1 MEGVRII
8 SPQDVPAY
16 LGAGGGGGRRT
27 RVLLDP
33 ETGHPGLELYHVE
46 LEPGASSEVHT
57 RDHAEALI
65 VLEGVAGVQ
74 TAETLHRAEA
84 GEVILIPAGVEH
96 QHVNAGEGE
105 GGGTTKFLGIFAP
118 PTGNAADVRSRP
130 LAED

>member
-1 MEGVRII
+1 MESIRII
-8 SPQDVPAY
+8 SPQEVPAH
-16 LGAGGGGGRRT
+16 LGAGGRRT

-46 LEPGASSEVHT
+46 LVPGASSEVHA

-65 VLEGVAGVQ
+65 VLEGVAGVK
-74 TAETLHRAEA
+74 TGETLHRAEA

-96 QHVNAGEGE
+96 QHVNAGEG
-105 GGGTTKFLGIFAP
+105 TARFLGIFAP

>member
-1 MEGVRII
+1 MESIRII
-8 SPQDVPAY
+8 SPQEVPAH
-16 LGAGGGGGRRT
+16 LGAGGRRT

-46 LEPGASSEVHT
+46 LVPGAASEVHA

-65 VLEGVAGVQ
+65 VLEGVAGVK
-74 TAETLHRAEA
+74 TGETLHRAEA
-84 GEVILIPAGVEH
+84 GEIILIPAGVEH
-96 QHVNAGEGE
+96 QHVNAGEG
-105 GGGTTKFLGIFAP
+105 TNRFLGIFAP

>member
-1 MEGVRII
+1 MESIRII
-8 SPQDVPAY
+8 SPQKVPAH
-16 LGAGGGGGRRT
+16 LGAGGRRT

-46 LEPGASSEVHT
+46 LVPGASSEVHA

-65 VLEGVAGVQ
+65 VLEGVAGVK
-74 TAETLHRAEA
+74 TGETLHRAEA

-96 QHVNAGEGE
+96 QHVNAGEG
-105 GGGTTKFLGIFAP
+105 TARFLGIFAP

>member
-1 MEGVRII
+1 MESIRII
-8 SPQDVPAY
+8 SPQKVPAH
-16 LGAGGGGGRRT
+16 LGAGGRRT

-46 LEPGASSEVHT
+46 LAPGASSEVHA

-65 VLEGVAGVQ
+65 VLEGVAGVK
-74 TAETLHRAEA
+74 TGETLHRAEA

-96 QHVNAGEGE
+96 QHVNAGEG
-105 GGGTTKFLGIFAP
+105 TNRFLGIFAP

>member
-1 MEGVRII
+1 MESVRII
-8 SPQDVPAY
+8 SPQDVPAH
-16 LGAGGGGGRRT
+16 LGAGGRRT

-46 LEPGASSEVHT
+46 LAPGASSEVHT
-57 RDHAEALI
+57 RGHAEALI
-65 VLEGVAGVQ
+65 VLDGVAGVKTGDTLHQ
-74 TAETLHRAEA
+74 AET

-96 QHVNAGEGE
+96 QHVNAGEGANR
-105 GGGTTKFLGIFAP
+105 FVGIFAP

>member
-1 MEGVRII
+1 MESVRII
-8 SPQDVPAY
+8 SPQEVPAH
-16 LGAGGGGGRRT
+16 LGAGGRRT

-46 LEPGASSEVHT
+46 LAPGASSEVHT

-65 VLEGVAGVQ
+65 VLDGVAGVK
-74 TAETLHRAEA
+74 TGETLHRAEA
-84 GEVILIPAGVEH
+84 GEVILIPAGIEH
-96 QHVNAGEGE
+96 RHVNAGEE
-105 GGGTTKFLGIFAP
+105 TARFLGIFAP

>member
-1 MEGVRII
+1 MESIRII
-8 SPQDVPAY
+8 SPQEVPAHQ
-16 LGAGGGGGRRT
+16 GAGGRRT

-46 LEPGASSEVHT
+46 LAPGASSEVHT
-57 RDHAEALI
+57 RGHAEALI
-65 VLEGVAGVQ
+65 VLEGVAGVK
-74 TAETLHRAEA
+74 TGETLHRAEA

-96 QHVNAGEGE
+96 QHVNAGK
-105 GGGTTKFLGIFAP
+105 GTTKFLGIFAP